1 MKPLCVL
8 FQRVTQEYIPKIIT
22 QELGW
27 GIKES
32 IFSEEMLMRFTND
45 TLVYLCFAKVKPNQ
59 LLQL

>member
-27 GIKES
+27 RIKES
-32 IFSEEMLMRFTND
+32 IFSKEMLMRFTND
-45 TLVYLCFAKVKPNQ
+45 TLVYLCFAKFKLNQ